1 MTSSKVIIFDL
12 DDTLYRELDFFKEG
26 LFAVANYAE
35 ETFGLNA
42 KLVYSELMDLY
53 KVSGR
58 NRLFNTWLMKK
69 GLQAKYVS
77 NMVGIY
83 RYHPIQIKFPSKNVD
98 FLNSLRNSIYLITDG
113 NKLVQSHKIQS
124 FGLKEVFKKC
134 FITNQ
139 YGLKF
144 QKPSLHSFD
153 LIRKIERTSWSNM
166 IYVGDNPA
174 KDFFALN
181 SVGGTTIQTFEYR
194 PESAGPHFSIA
205 HTAKYSI
212 SSLQEVDNFI

>member
-1 MTSSKVIIFDL
+1 MNSSKVIIFDL
-12 DDTLYRELDFFKEG
+12 DDTLYREFDYFEEG
-26 LFAVANYAE
+26 LLAVANYAE
-35 ETFGLNA
+35 EAFGLNA
-42 KLVYSELMDLY
+42 KLVYTELMNLY

-58 NRLFNTWLMKK
+58 NRLFNTWLISK
-69 GLQAKYVS
+69 GLQARYVS
-77 NMVGIY
+77 NMVRIY
-83 RYHPIQIKFPSKNVD
+83 RYHPIQIEIPFKNVN

-113 NKLVQSHKIQS
+113 NKLVQNHKIQS

-144 QKPSLHSFD
+144 QKPSLHCFD

-194 PESAGPHFSIA
+194 PERARPHFSIA

>member
-12 DDTLYRELDFFKEG
+12 DDTLYRELDFFEEG

-42 KLVYSELMDLY
+42 KLVYSELMDVY

-58 NRLFNTWLMKK
+58 NQLFNAWLMSK
-69 GLQAKYVS
+69 GLQARYVS
-77 NMVGIY
+77 KMVGVY

-113 NKLVQSHKIQS
+113 NKLVQNHKIQS
-124 FGLKEVFKKC
+124 FGLKEIFKKC

-194 PESAGPHFSIA
+194 PESTRPHFSIA

-212 SSLQEVDNFI
+212 SSLQDVDHFI